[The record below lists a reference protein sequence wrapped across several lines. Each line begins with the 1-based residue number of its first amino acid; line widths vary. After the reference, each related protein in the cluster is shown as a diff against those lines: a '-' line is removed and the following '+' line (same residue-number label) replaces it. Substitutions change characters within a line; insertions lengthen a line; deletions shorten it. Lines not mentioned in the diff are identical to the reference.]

1 MTPELNIAMTS
12 RFSEAQRAE
21 LVRQLEEVIPA
32 ARIRSRLID
41 IVSYAPDAGFYH
53 LMPVAVVLPQTEEE
67 IRALFQ
73 FSHIHNVPL
82 TFRAGGTSLSGQS
95 VTDGILADISR
106 YWRKIS
112 VEDDGRRVR
121 VQPGITGSMVNAQLK
136 KYHRKIGPD
145 PASISAAMM
154 GGIISNNA
162 SGMCCGVAL
171 NAYHTIRHVR
181 FMLPSG
187 QVFSTEIPEDYDR
200 FEKECSTLS
209 ETLLQLKSSIEQNH
223 EITALIRKK
232 YLLKNTVGYSVN
244 ALLDFQRPLDI
255 FAHLLVG
262 AEGTLGFISE
272 AVLETVPDH
281 PYKATGILFYKDIF
295 AACAAIKPFATA
307 GAKAIELMDRASL
320 KSVEHINGIP
330 AIIKTLPPAAAGLL
344 IEFQGDSPE
353 AVQQQLAGALPLL
366 SDTTLLDT
374 PYFSTEA
381 HEQALY
387 WKVRKGMFPS
397 VGAVR
402 ARGTTVILEDVAVPV
417 EQLGNAIS
425 DLHQLFTK
433 YHYDNAI
440 IFGHAKDGNIH
451 FVVTQAFDTTAEIE
465 RYDRFI
471 REVVTLIAGKYQ
483 GSLKAEHGTGRNM
496 APFVETEWGPELYN
510 IMKALKKAADPYN
523 LLNPG
528 VIINDH
534 ADAHIQHLK
543 KMPAVEEEVDTC
555 IECGFC
561 EHRCPSRDLT
571 LTPRRRIVV
580 RRALSSLNTRQQQQT
595 YQQLLREY
603 QYDGLETC
611 AVDGLC
617 ATACP
622 VDIDTGKLVKRLR
635 KEIHNAFGNKVAL
648 FTAKNF
654 RLTANVVKTAL
665 QTGVLINTVFG
676 QKAMQRLTRGIRRL
690 IPAFPLWS
698 NQLHAAPSVKRYVHR
713 ELATSEAEVV
723 YFPACINQVMGD
735 ADPKHHVIS
744 NVQRVADKVGVKIYI
759 PKDIAGSCCGQI
771 YSSKGY
777 NTAYS
782 YKANEMIERLWRWSQ
797 QGKLPVLIDFSSCV
811 YTMIHARDVLSKDNR
826 NKYDHLQIIDSIQF
840 LRDFVIPRARVI
852 NKKQQVVLHPVCS
865 LEKMGIGQVLAE
877 VAGAFAEKVIVPQQA
892 GCCGMAGDRGFL
904 FPELTAAACAGEAA
918 EVTQLVSDGYYSTS
932 KTCEM
937 AISAAVGK
945 NYQSIMVLANETI
958 PPSP

>member
-1 MTPELNIAMTS
+1 MTS
-12 RFSEAQRAE
+12 SMNDARRAE
-21 LVRQLEEVIPA
+21 LVRQLERVFPA
-32 ARIRSRLID
+32 ERIKSRLID

-53 LMPVAVVLPQTEEE
+53 LIPVAVVLPQTEEE
-67 IRALFQ
+67 IRTLFQ
-73 FSHIHNVPL
+73 FSHKHNIPL

-95 VTDGILADISR
+95 VTDGILSDISR
-106 YWRKIS
+106 YWRAIS
-112 VEDDGRRVR
+112 VEDNGSRVR

-187 QVFSTEIPEDYDR
+187 QVFSTEVPGDYDR
-200 FEKECSTLS
+200 FEKECATLS
-209 ETLLQLKSSIEQNH
+209 ETLLQLKKRVEQNSALA
-223 EITALIRKK
+223 ALIRKK
-232 YLLKNTVGYSVN
+232 YLLKNTVGYSIN
-244 ALLDFQRPLDI
+244 ALLDFHRPLDI

-272 AVLETVPDH
+272 AVLDTVPDY

-295 AACAAIKPFATA
+295 AACAAIMPFATA

-320 KSVEHINGIP
+320 KSVEHIKGIP
-330 AIIKTLPPAAAGLL
+330 EIIKTLPATAAGLL
-344 IEFQGDSPE
+344 IEFQGNTPE
-353 AVQQQLAGALPLL
+353 AVQQHLADTLPLL
-366 SDTTLLDT
+366 SNETLIGT
-374 PYFSTEA
+374 PYFSTDA
-381 HEQALY
+381 QEQALY

-425 DLHQLFTK
+425 DLHQLFAK
-433 YHYDNAI
+433 YQYDNAI

-451 FVVTQAFDTTAEIE
+451 FVVTQAFDTAAEVE

-471 REVVTLIAGKYQ
+471 KEVVALIAGKYQ

-496 APFVETEWGPELYN
+496 APFVETEWGPELYA
-510 IMKALKKAADPYN
+510 IMKALKKAADPHN

-528 VIINDH
+528 VIINDD

-595 YQQLLREY
+595 YKQLLREY
-603 QYDGLETC
+603 QYDGLDTC

-635 KEIHNAFGNKVAL
+635 KENHHAFGNRVAL
-648 FTAKNF
+648 FTARNF
-654 RLTANVVKTAL
+654 RLTARVVKVAL
-665 QTGVLINTVFG
+665 QTGALLNKALG
-676 QKAMQRLTRGIRRL
+676 QQAMVRLTRGIRRV

-698 NQLHAAPSVKRYVHR
+698 NHLHPAPGVKRYIHN
-713 ELATSEAEVV
+713 EAAAGDAEVV

-735 ADPKHHVIS
+735 ADAKHHIIG
-744 NVQRVADKVGVKIYI
+744 NVQRVADKVGVKLCI
-759 PKDIAGSCCGQI
+759 PGEVAGSCCGQI
-771 YSSKGY
+771 YSSKGF
-777 NTAYS
+777 NTAYA
-782 YKANEMIERLWRWSQ
+782 YKANEIVERMWQWSQ

-811 YTMIHARDVLSKDNR
+811 YTMIHSRDVLSKENR
-826 NKYDHLQIIDSIQF
+826 DKFDRLQIIDSIQF

-865 LEKMGIGQVLAE
+865 LEKMGVGQVLTT
-877 VAGAFAEKVIVPQQA
+877 VAAAFAEKVIVPQQA

-904 FPELTAAACAGEAA
+904 FPELTDSACAAEAD
-918 EVTQLVSDGYYSTS
+918 EVKEWKADGYYSTS

-945 NYQSIMVLANETI
+945 NYHSILVLAEEAI
-958 PPSP
+958 SSR